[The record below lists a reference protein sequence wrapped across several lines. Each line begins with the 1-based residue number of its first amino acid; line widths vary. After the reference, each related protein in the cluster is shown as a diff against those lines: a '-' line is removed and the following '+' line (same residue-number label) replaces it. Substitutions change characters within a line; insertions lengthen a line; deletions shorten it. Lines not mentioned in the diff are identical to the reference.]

1 VKGLTVEQYEE
12 YSDIISSIN
21 ALKYLEAESDFSQA
35 VKQDVIDVDK
45 IVALKIEIDRLE
57 VFKPTSSNILLSVE
71 QVRNKI
77 ELFIQTNDLP
87 RAKALATDRDISG
100 LLSFKVVIAE
110 LKKQLQ
116 ELSPK
121 SDPCIR
127 ENEIEQVPVGCC
139 LYLLY
144 LIKNKINNTV
154 CIVYLIHI
162 DR

>member
-1 VKGLTVEQYEE
+1 MKGLTVELYEE

-21 ALKYLEAESDFSQA
+21 ALKYLEAENDFSQA
-35 VKQDVIDVDK
+35 IQQDVIDVDK

-57 VFKPTSSNILLSVE
+57 AFKPTSFNIVLSVQ

-77 ELFIQTNDLP
+77 ELFIETNDIP

-100 LLSFKVVIAE
+100 LLSFKEVIAE

-121 SDPCIR
+121 SDPCIQ
-127 ENEIEQVPVGCC
+127 ENEIEQVGCC

-144 LIKNKINNTV
+144 LIKYKINNTV
-154 CIVYLIHI
+154 YIVYNTYI

>member
-1 VKGLTVEQYEE
+1 
-12 YSDIISSIN
+12 
-21 ALKYLEAESDFSQA
+21 LKYLEAENDYSEA
-35 VKQDVIDVDK
+35 VEQNDIDLDK

-127 ENEIEQVPVGCC
+127 ENEIEQVGCC

-144 LIKNKINNTV
+144 LIIYKINNTV
-154 CIVYLIHI
+154 CIVYLIHT
-162 DR
+162 

>member
-1 VKGLTVEQYEE
+1 MKGLSAELYEE

-21 ALKYLEAESDFSQA
+21 ALKYLEAENDYSQA
-35 VKQDVIDVDK
+35 IEQDVIDVDN
-45 IVALKIEIDRLE
+45 IEALKIEIDRLE
-57 VFKPTSSNILLSVE
+57 AFKATSSNILLSVE

-77 ELFIQTNDLP
+77 ELFIQTNDVP
-87 RAKALATDRDISG
+87 RAKVLATNRDING
-100 LLSFKVVIAE
+100 LRAFKEVIAE
-110 LKKQLQ
+110 LKKHLQ
-116 ELSPK
+116 ELSTK

-127 ENEIEQVPVGCC
+127 ENEIEQVGCC

-144 LIKNKINNTV
+144 LIKYKINNTV

>member
-1 VKGLTVEQYEE
+1 MKGLTVELYEE

-21 ALKYLEAESDFSQA
+21 ALKYLEAENNYSQA

-57 VFKPTSSNILLSVE
+57 AFKPASSNILLSVE

-77 ELFIQTNDLP
+77 ELFIQTNDVP
-87 RAKALATDRDISG
+87 RAIALATDRDISG
-100 LLSFKVVIAE
+100 LLSFKEVIAD

-127 ENEIEQVPVGCC
+127 ENEIEQVGCC

-144 LIKNKINNTV
+144 LIKYKINNTV

-162 DR
+162 

>member
-1 VKGLTVEQYEE
+1 MKGLSIELYEE

-21 ALKYLEAESDFSQA
+21 ALKYLEAENDYSQA
-35 VKQDVIDVDK
+35 IEQDVIDVDN
-45 IVALKIEIDRLE
+45 IEALKIEIDRLE
-57 VFKPTSSNILLSVE
+57 AFKPTSSNILLSVE

-77 ELFIQTNDLP
+77 ELFIQTNDVP
-87 RAKALATDRDISG
+87 RAKVFATNRDING
-100 LLSFKVVIAE
+100 LRSFKEVIAE

-127 ENEIEQVPVGCC
+127 ENEIEQVGCC

-144 LIKNKINNTV
+144 LIKYKINNTV
-154 CIVYLIHI
+154 CIVYIIHI
-162 DR
+162 

>member
-1 VKGLTVEQYEE
+1 VKGLSIELYEE

-21 ALKYLEAESDFSQA
+21 ALKYLEAENDYSQA
-35 VKQDVIDVDK
+35 IEQHVIDVDN
-45 IVALKIEIDRLE
+45 IEALKIEIDRLE
-57 VFKPTSSNILLSVE
+57 AFKPTSSNILLSVE

-77 ELFIQTNDLP
+77 ELFIQTNDVP
-87 RAKALATDRDISG
+87 RAKVFATNRDING
-100 LLSFKVVIAE
+100 LRSFKEVIAE

-127 ENEIEQVPVGCC
+127 ENEIEQVGCC

-144 LIKNKINNTV
+144 LIKYKINNTV
-154 CIVYLIHI
+154 CIVYIIHI
-162 DR
+162 

>member
-1 VKGLTVEQYEE
+1 MKGLSAELYEE

-21 ALKYLEAESDFSQA
+21 ALKYLESENDYSQA
-35 VKQDVIDVDK
+35 IEQDVIDVDY
-45 IVALKIEIDRLE
+45 IEALKIEIDRLE
-57 VFKPTSSNILLSVE
+57 VFKPTSSNIELSVE

-77 ELFIQTNDLP
+77 DLFIQTNDDP
-87 RAKALATDRDISG
+87 RTRALASDRDISG
-100 LLSFKVVIAE
+100 LLSFKEVVAE
-110 LKKQLQ
+110 LKKHLE

-127 ENEIEQVPVGCC
+127 ENEIEQVGCC

-144 LIKNKINNTV
+144 LIKYKINNAV
-154 CIVYLIHI
+154 CIVYNTYI

>member
-1 VKGLTVEQYEE
+1 VKGLSIELYEE

-21 ALKYLEAESDFSQA
+21 ALKYLEAENDYSQA
-35 VKQDVIDVDK
+35 IEQDVIDVDN
-45 IVALKIEIDRLE
+45 IEALKIEIDRLE
-57 VFKPTSSNILLSVE
+57 AFKPTSSNILLSVE

-77 ELFIQTNDLP
+77 ELFIQTNDVP
-87 RAKALATDRDISG
+87 RAKVFATNRDING
-100 LLSFKVVIAE
+100 LRSFKEVIAE

-127 ENEIEQVPVGCC
+127 ENEIEQVGCC

-144 LIKNKINNTV
+144 LIKYKINNAV
-154 CIVYLIHI
+154 CIVYIIHI
-162 DR
+162 